1 MSDLL
6 SPSPYAYL
14 DDIPPAERQAAIQ
27 LRQHRANAESSS
39 AVALARRARDYQA
52 ELAEEREA
60 SKEAF
65 RDSVREM
72 RKFMDANSELQR
84 ALARIAELEAALEP
98 FARFIDHDPIKWAS
112 DSTIAISTGG
122 PAHFDASLTFGHLRR
137 ARSALRNR

>member
-84 ALARIAELEAALEP
+84 ALARIAELEAALENLANKVNAVGEAVNP
-98 FARFIDHDPIKWAS
+98 IIVANYARTGVNYSGPNWEIEMKAARF
-112 DSTIAISTGG
+112 
-122 PAHFDASLTFGHLRR
+122 
-137 ARSALRNR
+137 ALRNR